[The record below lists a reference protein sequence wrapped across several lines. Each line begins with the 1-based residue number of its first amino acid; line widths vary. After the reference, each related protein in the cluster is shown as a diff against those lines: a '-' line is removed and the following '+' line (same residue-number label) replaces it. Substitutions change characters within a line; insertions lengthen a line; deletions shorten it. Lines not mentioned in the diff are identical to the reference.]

1 MAWIVP
7 FIPLITAAI
16 GGVAAYQQGQQQK
29 AVLEY
34 NAQAARQQAKAERE
48 VARLREE
55 QHRRQARQFAGAQ
68 RAAMGASGVDVG
80 SGSFGDILAD
90 DAIQAELGALAI
102 RYGGEQ
108 QSNFY
113 LQQSRLD
120 RMRAANAGRAGAI
133 RGGTTLL
140 TGLGQSGD
148 ALGNIGRGGA
158 TRGNLSL
165 GRGGNVNA
173 TYY

>member
-34 NAQAARQQAKAERE
+34 NAQTARQQARAERE
-48 VARLREE
+48 VARLRED

-68 RAAMGASGVDVG
+68 RAAMGASGVSVG

-102 RYGGEQ
+102 RYGGQQ
-108 QSNFY
+108 QSNFHT
-113 LQQSRLD
+113 QRARLSS
-120 RMRAANAGRAGAI
+120 MRAANAGRAGAI

-148 ALGNIGRGGA
+148 ALGFENPRL
-158 TRGNLSL
+158 N
-165 GRGGNVNA
+165 
-173 TYY
+173 